1 MNEAEPMH
9 SLISA
14 QIPRLRRYARALLHD
29 SAIADDLVQDT
40 LERAWAKRALWRE
53 GSDLRAWLFTIMHNL
68 FVNQFHRRARA
79 PSFVAEYD
87 EAQAIAA
94 SDSAEAGIALRDLAA
109 ALESLSPDLREVV
122 FLVGVEQMSYQEV
135 ADLLAI
141 PVGTVMSRLSRGR
154 ERLRTL
160 LAGEPVP
167 HLRRVK

>member
-14 QIPRLRRYARALLHD
+14 QIPRLRRYARALIHD

-40 LERAWAKRALWRE
+40 LERAWAKRSLWRE

-68 FVNQFHRRARA
+68 FVNQFHRRAQA
-79 PSFVAEYD
+79 PSFAEYD
-87 EAQAIAA
+87 EAHAVAGT
-94 SDSAEAGIALRDLAA
+94 DSAEAAIALRDFAA
-109 ALESLSPDLREVV
+109 ALEALNPDLREVV

-141 PVGTVMSRLSRGR
+141 PIGTVMSRLSRGR
-154 ERLRTL
+154 ERLRAL
-160 LAGEPVP
+160 LAGEPAP
-167 HLRRVK
+167 RLRRVK